1 MSRYVLIIII
11 ALVSFAN
18 TPLVSAQQQAKSL
31 EEMVL
36 SASEVKLNLFADEL
50 LQPEQAFEFSANIK
64 DGNTLYVNWEI
75 APNYYL
81 YREKIK
87 LELRDA
93 NGVRLGDYSIPNG
106 LPKNDEAFGK
116 VEIFYEGLHFD
127 VPLLRDNSGEQTLT
141 LVVSF
146 QGCADRGVC
155 YPPMTKEVTLNLPVA
170 QTVSALP
177 EETESEQNHI
187 VSTLTQGNF
196 ALTLISFLGFGLL
209 LAFTPCIFPMIPI
222 LSGII
227 VGQRGTQRAF
237 LLSLSYVIASSLM
250 YTVFGVLAAIFG
262 QNLQMM
268 FQHPWIIAVFSGIFV
283 LLALSMFDFF
293 IIGLPEKFTTKFYHS
308 SHQHHDGFAGA
319 VMMGAL
325 SSLIVGPCVAP
336 PLAGALIYI
345 GQTGDVLLGGC
356 ALFMLGFGMGLPLL
370 LLGVSAQKYLP
381 KAGAWL
387 NAIKKGF
394 GVVML
399 GMAIWL
405 LSRILPASV
414 TLFLWAI
421 WLIIPAIYLNAL
433 DTLPESKTSWQMFWK
448 SIGVIMLI
456 CGTLMLIGVSLGG
469 GNPLHP
475 LQSLSEQNNGENSA
489 GLVFERISSIDELDM
504 KLAQANA
511 KHQRVMLDFYA
522 DWCISCK
529 EMESQ
534 TFTDKKVKQALV
546 NIVLLQVDVTSN
558 TEADKALLAHF
569 NLVGPPAILFFND
582 KQEEKRHRV
591 IGYQDATTFLTSLRL
606 ALH

>member
-1 MSRYVLIIII
+1 
-11 ALVSFAN
+11 
-18 TPLVSAQQQAKSL
+18 
-31 EEMVL
+31 
-36 SASEVKLNLFADEL
+36 
-50 LQPEQAFEFSANIK
+50 
-64 DGNTLYVNWEI
+64 
-75 APNYYL
+75 
-81 YREKIK
+81 
-87 LELRDA
+87 
-93 NGVRLGDYSIPNG
+93 
-106 LPKNDEAFGK
+106 
-116 VEIFYEGLHFD
+116 VEIFYEGLNFD
-127 VPLLRDNSGEQTLT
+127 VPLLRENSGEQTLT
-141 LVVSF
+141 LVASF

-177 EETESEQNHI
+177 QEMESEQSQI
-187 VSTLTQGNF
+187 VSALSQGNF
-196 ALTLISFLGFGLL
+196 ALTLMSFLGFGLL

-237 LLSLSYVIASSLM
+237 LLSLSYVVASSLM

-262 QNLQMM
+262 QNLQMA
-268 FQHPWIIAVFSGIFV
+268 FQNPWVISVFSGVFV
-283 LLALSMFDFF
+283 LLALSMFDFYTL
-293 IIGLPEKFTTKFYHS
+293 GLPEKLTNKLYHS
-308 SHQHHDGFAGA
+308 SHQHHEGFAGA
-319 VMMGAL
+319 AMMGAL

-345 GQTGDVLLGGC
+345 GQTGDVLLGGA
-356 ALFMLGFGMGLPLL
+356 ALFMLGLGMGLPLL

-387 NAIKKGF
+387 NSIKKGF

-405 LSRILPASV
+405 FSRILPAHV

-421 WLIIPAIYLNAL
+421 WLIMPAVYLNAL
-433 DTLPESKTSWQMFWK
+433 DTLPETKTAWQVFWK

-456 CGTLMLIGVSLGG
+456 YGTLMLVGVSLGHT
-469 GNPLHP
+469 NPLKP
-475 LQSLSEQNNGENSA
+475 LENTQENHVDA
-489 GLVFERISSIDELDM
+489 GLVFERVSSIDALEK
-504 KLAQANA
+504 KLAQASER
-511 KHQRVMLDFYA
+511 HQPVMLDFYA

-546 NIVLLQVDVTSN
+546 NVVLLQVDVTNN

-582 KQEEKRHRV
+582 KQEDKRRRV
-591 IGYQDATTFLTSLRL
+591 IGYQDATTFLTSLHL
-606 ALH
+606 ALHL

>member
-1 MSRYVLIIII
+1 MSRYALMIIT
-11 ALVSFAN
+11 ALLLFVNAPVF
-18 TPLVSAQQQAKSL
+18 SAQEKAKSL
-31 EEMVL
+31 EELVL
-36 SASEVKLNLFADEL
+36 NASAVKLNLFSDEL
-50 LQPEQAFEFSANIK
+50 LQPEQAFEFSASIK

-87 LELRDA
+87 LELRDV
-93 NGVRLGDYSIPNG
+93 NGVKLGDYSIPNG

-116 VEIFYEGLHFD
+116 VEIFYEGLNFD
-127 VPLLRDNSGEQTLT
+127 VPLLRENSGEQTLT
-141 LVVSF
+141 LVASF

-155 YPPMTKEVTLNLPVA
+155 YPPMTKEVALNLPVA

-177 EETESEQNHI
+177 EEMESEQNQI
-187 VSTLTQGNF
+187 VSALTQGNF
-196 ALTLISFLGFGLL
+196 ALTLISFLGFGVL

-237 LLSLSYVIASSLM
+237 LLSLSYVVASSLM

-262 QNLQMM
+262 QNLQMAL
-268 FQHPWIIAVFSGIFV
+268 QNPWVISVFSGVFV
-283 LLALSMFDFF
+283 VLALSMFDFF
-293 IIGLPEKFTTKFYHS
+293 TLGLPEKLTSKLYHS
-308 SHQHHDGFAGA
+308 SHQHHEGFAGA
-319 VMMGAL
+319 AMMGAL

-345 GQTGDVLLGGC
+345 GQTGDVLLGGA
-356 ALFMLGFGMGLPLL
+356 ALFMLGLGMGLPLL

-387 NAIKKGF
+387 NSIKKGF

-405 LSRILPASV
+405 LSRILPAPV
-414 TLFLWAI
+414 TLLLWAI
-421 WLIIPAIYLNAL
+421 WLIMPAIYLNAL
-433 DTLPESKTSWQMFWK
+433 DTLPETKTAWQVFWK

-456 CGTLMLIGVSLGG
+456 YGTLMLVGVSLGHT
-469 GNPLHP
+469 NPLKP
-475 LQSLSEQNNGENSA
+475 LANTQENHVDS
-489 GLVFERISSIDELDM
+489 GLAFERVTSVDELEK
-504 KLAQANA
+504 KLAQASQR
-511 KHQRVMLDFYA
+511 HQSVMLDFYA

-534 TFTDKKVKQALV
+534 TFTDKKVKQALMNV
-546 NIVLLQVDVTSN
+546 VLLQVDVTHN

-582 KQEEKRHRV
+582 KQEDKRRRV
-591 IGYQDATTFLTSLRL
+591 IGYQDATTFLSSLHL
-606 ALH
+606 ALHL

>member
-1 MSRYVLIIII
+1 MSRYVLMIVT
-11 ALVSFAN
+11 ALWLFVNAPVF
-18 TPLVSAQQQAKSL
+18 SAQEQAKSL
-31 EEMVL
+31 EELVL
-36 SASEVKLNLFADEL
+36 NASAVKLNLFSDEL
-50 LQPEQAFEFSANIK
+50 LQPEQAFEFSASIK

-87 LELRDA
+87 LELRNA
-93 NGVRLGDYSIPNG
+93 NGVSLGDYSIPNG

-116 VEIFYEGLHFD
+116 VEIFYEGLNFD
-127 VPLLRDNSGEQTLT
+127 VPLLRENSGEQTLT
-141 LVVSF
+141 LVASF

-177 EETESEQNHI
+177 QEMESEQSQI
-187 VSTLTQGNF
+187 VSVLTQGNF
-196 ALTLISFLGFGLL
+196 ALTLMSFLGFGLL

-237 LLSLSYVIASSLM
+237 LLSLSYVVASSLM

-262 QNLQMM
+262 QNLQMA
-268 FQHPWIIAVFSGIFV
+268 FQNPWVISVFSGVFV
-283 LLALSMFDFF
+283 LLALSMFDFYTL
-293 IIGLPEKFTTKFYHS
+293 GLPEKLTNKLYHS
-308 SHQHHDGFAGA
+308 SHQHHEGFAGA
-319 VMMGAL
+319 AMMGAL

-345 GQTGDVLLGGC
+345 GQTGDVLLGGA
-356 ALFMLGFGMGLPLL
+356 ALFMLGLGMGLPLL

-405 LSRILPASV
+405 FSRILPAPV
-414 TLFLWAI
+414 TLLLWAI
-421 WLIIPAIYLNAL
+421 WLIMPAVYLNAL
-433 DTLPESKTSWQMFWK
+433 DTLPETKTAWQVFWK

-456 CGTLMLIGVSLGG
+456 YGTLMLVGVSLGHT
-469 GNPLHP
+469 NPLKP
-475 LQSLSEQNNGENSA
+475 LENTQENHVDA
-489 GLVFERISSIDELDM
+489 GLVFDRISSIDALKK
-504 KLAQANA
+504 KLAQASQH
-511 KHQRVMLDFYA
+511 HQRVMLDFYA

-546 NIVLLQVDVTSN
+546 NVVLLQVDVTNN

-582 KQEEKRHRV
+582 KQEDKRRRV
-591 IGYQDATTFLTSLRL
+591 IGYQDATTFLTSLHL
-606 ALH
+606 ALHL

>member
-1 MSRYVLIIII
+1 MSRYALMIIT
-11 ALVSFAN
+11 ALLLFVNAPVF
-18 TPLVSAQQQAKSL
+18 PDQKQAKSL
-31 EEMVL
+31 EELVL
-36 SASEVKLNLFADEL
+36 NASAVKLNLFSDEL
-50 LQPEQAFEFSANIK
+50 LQPEQAFEFSASIK

-87 LELRDA
+87 LELRNA

-116 VEIFYEGLHFD
+116 VEIFYEGLNFD
-127 VPLLRDNSGEQTLT
+127 VPLLRENSGEQTLT
-141 LVVSF
+141 LVASF

-155 YPPMTKEVTLNLPVA
+155 YPPMTKEVALNLPVA

-177 EETESEQNHI
+177 EEMESEQNQI
-187 VSTLTQGNF
+187 VSALTQGNF

-237 LLSLSYVIASSLM
+237 LLSLSYVVASSLM

-262 QNLQMM
+262 QNLQMAL
-268 FQHPWIIAVFSGIFV
+268 QNPWVISVFSGIFV
-283 LLALSMFDFF
+283 VLSLSMFDFF
-293 IIGLPEKFTTKFYHS
+293 TLGLPEKLTSKLYHS
-308 SHQHHDGFAGA
+308 SHQHHEGFAGA
-319 VMMGAL
+319 AMMGAL

-345 GQTGDVLLGGC
+345 GQTGDVLLGGS
-356 ALFMLGFGMGLPLL
+356 ALFMLGLGMGLPLL

-387 NAIKKGF
+387 NSIKKGF

-405 LSRILPASV
+405 LSRILPAPV
-414 TLFLWAI
+414 TLCLWAI
-421 WLIIPAIYLNAL
+421 WLIMPAIYLNAL
-433 DTLPESKTSWQMFWK
+433 DTLPQTKTAWQVFWK

-456 CGTLMLIGVSLGG
+456 YGTLMLVGVSLGHT
-469 GNPLHP
+469 NPLKP
-475 LQSLSEQNNGENSA
+475 LENTQENHVDNGLA
-489 GLVFERISSIDELDM
+489 FERVSSIDELEK
-504 KLAQANA
+504 KLAQASQR
-511 KHQRVMLDFYA
+511 HQPVMLDFYA

-534 TFTDKKVKQALV
+534 TFTDKKVKQVLV
-546 NIVLLQVDVTSN
+546 NVMLLQVDVTHN

-582 KQEEKRHRV
+582 KQEDKRRRV
-591 IGYQDATTFLTSLRL
+591 IGYQDATTFLSSLHL
-606 ALH
+606 ALHL

>member
-1 MSRYVLIIII
+1 MIVT
-11 ALVSFAN
+11 ALWLFVNAPVF
-18 TPLVSAQQQAKSL
+18 SAQEQAKSL
-31 EEMVL
+31 EELVL
-36 SASEVKLNLFADEL
+36 NASAVKLNLFSDEL
-50 LQPEQAFEFSANIK
+50 LQPEQAFEFSASIK

-87 LELRDA
+87 LELRNA
-93 NGVRLGDYSIPNG
+93 NGVSLGDYSIPNG

-116 VEIFYEGLHFD
+116 VEIFYEGLNFD
-127 VPLLRDNSGEQTLT
+127 VPLLRENSGEQTLT
-141 LVVSF
+141 LVASF

-177 EETESEQNHI
+177 QEMESEQSQI
-187 VSTLTQGNF
+187 VSVLTQGNF
-196 ALTLISFLGFGLL
+196 ALTLMSFLGFGLL

-237 LLSLSYVIASSLM
+237 LLSLSYVVASSLM

-262 QNLQMM
+262 QNLQMA
-268 FQHPWIIAVFSGIFV
+268 FQNPWVISVFSGVFV
-283 LLALSMFDFF
+283 LLALSMFDFYTL
-293 IIGLPEKFTTKFYHS
+293 GLPEKLTNKLYHS
-308 SHQHHDGFAGA
+308 SHQHHEGFAGA
-319 VMMGAL
+319 AMMGAL

-345 GQTGDVLLGGC
+345 GQTGDVLLGGA
-356 ALFMLGFGMGLPLL
+356 ALFMLGLGMGLPLL

-405 LSRILPASV
+405 FSRILPAPV
-414 TLFLWAI
+414 TLLLWAI
-421 WLIIPAIYLNAL
+421 WLIMPAVYLNAL
-433 DTLPESKTSWQMFWK
+433 DTLPETKTAWQVFWK

-456 CGTLMLIGVSLGG
+456 YGTLMLVGVSLGHT
-469 GNPLHP
+469 NPLKP
-475 LQSLSEQNNGENSA
+475 LENTQENHVDA
-489 GLVFERISSIDELDM
+489 GLVFDRISSIDALKK
-504 KLAQANA
+504 KLAQASQH
-511 KHQRVMLDFYA
+511 HQRVMLDFYA

-546 NIVLLQVDVTSN
+546 NVVLLQVDVTNN

-582 KQEEKRHRV
+582 KQEDKRRRV
-591 IGYQDATTFLTSLRL
+591 IGYQDATTFLTSLHL
-606 ALH
+606 ALHL

>member
-1 MSRYVLIIII
+1 MSRYVLMIIT
-11 ALVSFAN
+11 ALLLFVNAPVFSD
-18 TPLVSAQQQAKSL
+18 QKQAKSL
-31 EEMVL
+31 EELVL
-36 SASEVKLNLFADEL
+36 NASAVKLNLFADEL
-50 LQPEQAFEFSANIK
+50 LQPEQAFEFSASIK

-93 NGVRLGDYSIPNG
+93 NGVNLGDYSIPNG

-116 VEIFYEGLHFD
+116 VEIFYEGLNFD
-127 VPLLRDNSGEQTLT
+127 VPLLRENSGEQTLT
-141 LVVSF
+141 LVASF

-155 YPPMTKEVTLNLPVA
+155 YPPMTKEVALNLPVA

-177 EETESEQNHI
+177 EEMESDQNQI
-187 VSTLTQGNF
+187 VSALTQGNF

-237 LLSLSYVIASSLM
+237 LLSLSYVVASSLM
-250 YTVFGVLAAIFG
+250 YTVFGVLAAISG
-262 QNLQMM
+262 QNLQMAL
-268 FQHPWIIAVFSGIFV
+268 QNPWVISVFSGVFV
-283 LLALSMFDFF
+283 VLALSMFDFF
-293 IIGLPEKFTTKFYHS
+293 TLGLPEKLTNKLYHS
-308 SHQHHDGFAGA
+308 SHQHHEGFAGA
-319 VMMGAL
+319 AMMGAL

-345 GQTGDVLLGGC
+345 GQTGDVLLGGA
-356 ALFMLGFGMGLPLL
+356 ALFMLGLGMGLPLL

-387 NAIKKGF
+387 NSIKKGF

-405 LSRILPASV
+405 LSRILPAPV
-414 TLFLWAI
+414 TLLLWAI
-421 WLIIPAIYLNAL
+421 WLIMPAIYLNAL
-433 DTLPESKTSWQMFWK
+433 DTLPETKTAWQVFWK

-456 CGTLMLIGVSLGG
+456 YGTLMLVGVSLGHT
-469 GNPLHP
+469 NPLKP
-475 LQSLSEQNNGENSA
+475 LANTQENHVDS
-489 GLVFERISSIDELDM
+489 GLAFERVKSVDELEK
-504 KLAQANA
+504 KLALASA
-511 KHQRVMLDFYA
+511 RHQRVMLDFYA

-546 NIVLLQVDVTSN
+546 NVVLLQVDVTHN
-558 TEADKALLAHF
+558 TEADKTLLAHF

-582 KQEEKRHRV
+582 KQEDKRRRV
-591 IGYQDATTFLTSLRL
+591 IGYQDATTFLTSLHL
-606 ALH
+606 ALHL

>member
-1 MSRYVLIIII
+1 MSRYVLMIVT
-11 ALVSFAN
+11 ALWLFVNAPVF
-18 TPLVSAQQQAKSL
+18 SAQEQAKSL
-31 EEMVL
+31 EELVL
-36 SASEVKLNLFADEL
+36 NASAVKLNLFSDEL
-50 LQPEQAFEFSANIK
+50 LQPEQAFEFSASIK

-87 LELRDA
+87 LELRNA
-93 NGVRLGDYSIPNG
+93 NGVSLGDYSIPNG

-116 VEIFYEGLHFD
+116 VEIFYEGLNFD
-127 VPLLRDNSGEQTLT
+127 VPLLRENSGEQTLT
-141 LVVSF
+141 LVASF

-177 EETESEQNHI
+177 QEMESEQSQI
-187 VSTLTQGNF
+187 VSVLTQGNF
-196 ALTLISFLGFGLL
+196 ALTLMSFLGFGLL

-237 LLSLSYVIASSLM
+237 LLSLSYVVASSLM

-262 QNLQMM
+262 QNLQMA
-268 FQHPWIIAVFSGIFV
+268 FQNPWVISVFSGVFV
-283 LLALSMFDFF
+283 LLALSMFDFYTL
-293 IIGLPEKFTTKFYHS
+293 GLPEKLTNKLYHS
-308 SHQHHDGFAGA
+308 SHQHHEGFAGA
-319 VMMGAL
+319 AMMGAL

-345 GQTGDVLLGGC
+345 GQTGDVLLGGA
-356 ALFMLGFGMGLPLL
+356 ALFMLGLGMGLPLL

-405 LSRILPASV
+405 LSRILPAPV
-414 TLFLWAI
+414 TLLLWAI
-421 WLIIPAIYLNAL
+421 WLIMPAVYLNAL
-433 DTLPESKTSWQMFWK
+433 DTLPETKTAWQVFWK

-456 CGTLMLIGVSLGG
+456 YGTLMLVGVSLGHT
-469 GNPLHP
+469 NPLKP
-475 LQSLSEQNNGENSA
+475 LENTQENHDA
-489 GLVFERISSIDELDM
+489 GLVFERVSSIDALEK
-504 KLAQANA
+504 KLAQASDR
-511 KHQRVMLDFYA
+511 HQPVMLDFYA

-546 NIVLLQVDVTSN
+546 NVVLLQVDVTNN

-582 KQEEKRHRV
+582 KQEDKRRRV
-591 IGYQDATTFLTSLRL
+591 IGYQDATTFLTSLHL
-606 ALH
+606 ALHL

>member
-1 MSRYVLIIII
+1 MSRYVLMIVT
-11 ALVSFAN
+11 ALWLFVNAPVFSD
-18 TPLVSAQQQAKSL
+18 QKQAKSL
-31 EEMVL
+31 EELVL
-36 SASEVKLNLFADEL
+36 NASAVKLNLFSDEL
-50 LQPEQAFEFSANIK
+50 LQPEQAFEFSASIK

-87 LELRDA
+87 LELRDV
-93 NGVRLGDYSIPNG
+93 NGVKLGDYSIPNG

-116 VEIFYEGLHFD
+116 VEIFYEGLNFD
-127 VPLLRDNSGEQTLT
+127 VPLLRENSGEQTLT
-141 LVVSF
+141 LVASF

-177 EETESEQNHI
+177 QEMESEQSQI
-187 VSTLTQGNF
+187 VSVLTQGNF
-196 ALTLISFLGFGLL
+196 ALTLMSFLGFGLL

-237 LLSLSYVIASSLM
+237 LLSLSYVVASSLM

-262 QNLQMM
+262 QNLQMA
-268 FQHPWIIAVFSGIFV
+268 FQNPWVISVFSGVFV
-283 LLALSMFDFF
+283 LLALSMFDFYTL
-293 IIGLPEKFTTKFYHS
+293 GLPEKLTNKLYHS
-308 SHQHHDGFAGA
+308 SHQHHEGFAGA
-319 VMMGAL
+319 AMMGAL

-345 GQTGDVLLGGC
+345 GQTGDVLLGGA
-356 ALFMLGFGMGLPLL
+356 ALFMLGLGMGLPLL

-381 KAGAWL
+381 KAGEWL

-405 LSRILPASV
+405 LSRILPAPV
-414 TLFLWAI
+414 TLLLWAI
-421 WLIIPAIYLNAL
+421 WLIMPAVYLNAL
-433 DTLPESKTSWQMFWK
+433 DTLPETKTAWQVFWK

-456 CGTLMLIGVSLGG
+456 YGTLMLVGVSLGHT
-469 GNPLHP
+469 NPLKP
-475 LQSLSEQNNGENSA
+475 LENTQDTHIDA
-489 GLVFERISSIDELDM
+489 GLAFERVTSVEALEK
-504 KLAQANA
+504 KLALASQH
-511 KHQRVMLDFYA
+511 HQRVMLDFYA

-546 NIVLLQVDVTSN
+546 NVVLLQVDVTNN

-582 KQEEKRHRV
+582 KQEDKRRRV
-591 IGYQDATTFLTSLRL
+591 IGYQDATTFLTSLHL
-606 ALH
+606 ALHL

>member
-1 MSRYVLIIII
+1 MSRYVLMIVT
-11 ALVSFAN
+11 ALWLFVNAPVF
-18 TPLVSAQQQAKSL
+18 SAQEQAKSL
-31 EEMVL
+31 EELVL
-36 SASEVKLNLFADEL
+36 NASAVKLNLFSDEL
-50 LQPEQAFEFSANIK
+50 LQPEQAFEFSASIK

-87 LELRDA
+87 LELRNA
-93 NGVRLGDYSIPNG
+93 NGVSLGDYSIPNG

-116 VEIFYEGLHFD
+116 VEIFYEGLNFD
-127 VPLLRDNSGEQTLT
+127 VPLLRENSGEQTLT
-141 LVVSF
+141 LVASF

-177 EETESEQNHI
+177 QEMESEQSQI
-187 VSTLTQGNF
+187 VSVLTQGNF
-196 ALTLISFLGFGLL
+196 ALTLMSFLGFGLL

-237 LLSLSYVIASSLM
+237 LLSLSYVVASSLM

-262 QNLQMM
+262 QNLQMA
-268 FQHPWIIAVFSGIFV
+268 FQNPWVISVFSGVFV
-283 LLALSMFDFF
+283 LLALSMFDFYTL
-293 IIGLPEKFTTKFYHS
+293 GLPEKLTNKLYHS
-308 SHQHHDGFAGA
+308 SHQHHEGFAGA
-319 VMMGAL
+319 AMMGAL

-345 GQTGDVLLGGC
+345 GQTGDVLLGGA
-356 ALFMLGFGMGLPLL
+356 ALFMLGLGMGLPLL

-381 KAGAWL
+381 KAGEWL

-405 LSRILPASV
+405 FSRILPAPV
-414 TLFLWAI
+414 TLLLWAI
-421 WLIIPAIYLNAL
+421 WLIMPAVYLNAL
-433 DTLPESKTSWQMFWK
+433 DTLPETKTAWQVFWK

-456 CGTLMLIGVSLGG
+456 YGTLMLVGVSLGHT
-469 GNPLHP
+469 NPLKP
-475 LQSLSEQNNGENSA
+475 LENTQENHVDA
-489 GLVFERISSIDELDM
+489 GLVFDRISSIDALKK
-504 KLAQANA
+504 KLAQASQH
-511 KHQRVMLDFYA
+511 HQRVMLDFYA

-546 NIVLLQVDVTSN
+546 NVVLLQVDVTNN

-582 KQEEKRHRV
+582 KQEDKRRRV
-591 IGYQDATTFLTSLRL
+591 IGYQDATTFLTSLHL
-606 ALH
+606 ALHL

>member
-1 MSRYVLIIII
+1 MSRYVLMIIT
-11 ALVSFAN
+11 ALLLFVNAPVF
-18 TPLVSAQQQAKSL
+18 SAQEKAKSL
-31 EEMVL
+31 EELVL
-36 SASEVKLNLFADEL
+36 NASAVKLNLFSDEL
-50 LQPEQAFEFSANIK
+50 LQPEQAFEFSASIK

-87 LELRDA
+87 LELRDV
-93 NGVRLGDYSIPNG
+93 NGVKLGDYSIPNG

-116 VEIFYEGLHFD
+116 VEIFYEGLNFD
-127 VPLLRDNSGEQTLT
+127 VPLLRENSGEQTLT
-141 LVVSF
+141 LVASF

-155 YPPMTKEVTLNLPVA
+155 YPPMTKEVALNLPVA

-177 EETESEQNHI
+177 EEMESEQNQI
-187 VSTLTQGNF
+187 VSALTQGNF
-196 ALTLISFLGFGLL
+196 ALTLISFLGFGVL

-237 LLSLSYVIASSLM
+237 LLSLSYVVASSLM

-262 QNLQMM
+262 QNLQMAL
-268 FQHPWIIAVFSGIFV
+268 QNPWVISIFSGIFV
-283 LLALSMFDFF
+283 VLALSMFDFF
-293 IIGLPEKFTTKFYHS
+293 TLGLPEKLTNKLYHS
-308 SHQHHDGFAGA
+308 SHQHHEGFAGA
-319 VMMGAL
+319 AMMGAL

-345 GQTGDVLLGGC
+345 GQTGDVLLGGA
-356 ALFMLGFGMGLPLL
+356 ALFMLGLGMGLPLL

-405 LSRILPASV
+405 LSRILPAPV
-414 TLFLWAI
+414 TLLLWAI
-421 WLIIPAIYLNAL
+421 WLIMPAIYLNAL
-433 DTLPESKTSWQMFWK
+433 DTLPETKTAWQVFWK

-456 CGTLMLIGVSLGG
+456 YGTLMLVGVSLGHT
-469 GNPLHP
+469 NPLKP
-475 LQSLSEQNNGENSA
+475 LANTQENHVDS
-489 GLVFERISSIDELDM
+489 GLAFERVSSIDELEK
-504 KLAQANA
+504 KLAQASQR
-511 KHQRVMLDFYA
+511 HQSVMLDFYA

-534 TFTDKKVKQALV
+534 TFTDKKVKQALMNV
-546 NIVLLQVDVTSN
+546 VLLQVDVTHN

-582 KQEEKRHRV
+582 KQEDKRRRV
-591 IGYQDATTFLTSLRL
+591 IGYQDATTFLSSLHL
-606 ALH
+606 ALHL

>member
-1 MSRYVLIIII
+1 MSRYVLMIVT
-11 ALVSFAN
+11 ALWLFVNAPVF
-18 TPLVSAQQQAKSL
+18 SAQEQAKSL

-50 LQPEQAFEFSANIK
+50 LQPEQAFEFSVSIK

-87 LELRDA
+87 LELRNA
-93 NGVRLGDYSIPNG
+93 NGVSLGDYSIPNG

-116 VEIFYEGLHFD
+116 VEIFYEGLNFD
-127 VPLLRDNSGEQTLT
+127 VPLLRENSGEQTLT
-141 LVVSF
+141 LVASF

-155 YPPMTKEVTLNLPVA
+155 YPPMTKEVMLNLPVA

-177 EETESEQNHI
+177 QEMESEQSQI
-187 VSTLTQGNF
+187 VSVLTQGNF
-196 ALTLISFLGFGLL
+196 ALTLMSFLGFGLL

-237 LLSLSYVIASSLM
+237 LLSLSYVVASSLM

-262 QNLQMM
+262 QNLQMA
-268 FQHPWIIAVFSGIFV
+268 FQNPWVISVFSGVFV
-283 LLALSMFDFF
+283 LLALSMFDFYTL
-293 IIGLPEKFTTKFYHS
+293 GLPEKLTNKLYHS
-308 SHQHHDGFAGA
+308 SHQHHEGFAGA
-319 VMMGAL
+319 AMMGAL

-345 GQTGDVLLGGC
+345 GQTGDVLLGGA
-356 ALFMLGFGMGLPLL
+356 ALFMLGLGMGFPLL

-381 KAGAWL
+381 KAGEWL

-405 LSRILPASV
+405 FSRILPAHV

-421 WLIIPAIYLNAL
+421 WLIMPAVYLNAL
-433 DTLPESKTSWQMFWK
+433 DTLPETKTAWQVFWK

-456 CGTLMLIGVSLGG
+456 CGTLMLVGVSLGHT
-469 GNPLHP
+469 NPLKP
-475 LQSLSEQNNGENSA
+475 LENTQENHVDS
-489 GLVFERISSIDELDM
+489 GLAFERVTSVEALEK
-504 KLAQANA
+504 KLAQASER
-511 KHQRVMLDFYA
+511 HQRVMLDFYA

-546 NIVLLQVDVTSN
+546 NVVLLQVDVTNN

-582 KQEEKRHRV
+582 KQEDKRRRV
-591 IGYQDATTFLTSLRL
+591 IGYQDATTFLTSLHL
-606 ALH
+606 ALHL

>member
-1 MSRYVLIIII
+1 MSRYVLMIVT
-11 ALVSFAN
+11 ALWLFVNAPVF
-18 TPLVSAQQQAKSL
+18 SAQEQAKSL
-31 EEMVL
+31 EELVL
-36 SASEVKLNLFADEL
+36 NASAVKLNLFSDEL
-50 LQPEQAFEFSANIK
+50 LQPEQAFEFSASIK

-87 LELRDA
+87 LELRNA
-93 NGVRLGDYSIPNG
+93 NGVSLGDYSIPNG

-116 VEIFYEGLHFD
+116 VEIFYEGLNFD
-127 VPLLRDNSGEQTLT
+127 VPLLRENSGEQTLT
-141 LVVSF
+141 LVASF

-177 EETESEQNHI
+177 QEMESEQSQI
-187 VSTLTQGNF
+187 VSVLTQGNF
-196 ALTLISFLGFGLL
+196 ALTLMSFLGFGLL

-237 LLSLSYVIASSLM
+237 LLSLSYVVASSLM

-262 QNLQMM
+262 QNLQMA
-268 FQHPWIIAVFSGIFV
+268 FQNPWVISVFSGVFV
-283 LLALSMFDFF
+283 LLALSMFDFYTL
-293 IIGLPEKFTTKFYHS
+293 GLPEKLTNKLYHS
-308 SHQHHDGFAGA
+308 SHQHHEGFAGA
-319 VMMGAL
+319 AMMGAL

-345 GQTGDVLLGGC
+345 GQTGDVLLGGA
-356 ALFMLGFGMGLPLL
+356 ALFMLGLGMGLPLL

-381 KAGAWL
+381 KAGVWL

-405 LSRILPASV
+405 LSRILPAPV
-414 TLFLWAI
+414 TLLLWAI
-421 WLIIPAIYLNAL
+421 WLIMPAVYLNAL
-433 DTLPESKTSWQMFWK
+433 DTLPETKTAWQVFWK

-456 CGTLMLIGVSLGG
+456 YGTLMLVGVSLGHT
-469 GNPLHP
+469 NPLKP
-475 LQSLSEQNNGENSA
+475 LENTQENHVDA
-489 GLVFERISSIDELDM
+489 GLVFDRVSSIDALEK
-504 KLAQANA
+504 KLAQASER
-511 KHQRVMLDFYA
+511 HQPVMLDFYA

-546 NIVLLQVDVTSN
+546 NVVLLQVDVTNN

-582 KQEEKRHRV
+582 KQEDKRRRV
-591 IGYQDATTFLTSLRL
+591 IGYQDATTFLTSLHL
-606 ALH
+606 ALHL

>member
-1 MSRYVLIIII
+1 MSRYVLMIIT
-11 ALVSFAN
+11 ALLLFINAPVFSD
-18 TPLVSAQQQAKSL
+18 QKQAKSL

-36 SASEVKLNLFADEL
+36 NASEVKLNLFADEL
-50 LQPEQAFEFSANIK
+50 LQPEQAFEFSASIK

-93 NGVRLGDYSIPNG
+93 NGVKLGDYSIPNG

-116 VEIFYEGLHFD
+116 VEIFYEGLNFD
-127 VPLLRDNSGEQTLT
+127 VPLLRENSGEQTLT
-141 LVVSF
+141 LVASF

-155 YPPMTKEVTLNLPVA
+155 YPPMTKEVVLNLPVA

-177 EETESEQNHI
+177 EEMESDQNQI
-187 VSTLTQGNF
+187 VSALTQGNF

-237 LLSLSYVIASSLM
+237 LLSLSYVVASSLM

-262 QNLQMM
+262 QNLQMA
-268 FQHPWIIAVFSGIFV
+268 FQNPWVISIFSGIFV
-283 LLALSMFDFF
+283 MLALSMFDFF
-293 IIGLPEKFTTKFYHS
+293 TLGLPEKFTNKLYHS
-308 SHQHHDGFAGA
+308 SHQHHEGFAGA
-319 VMMGAL
+319 AIMGAL

-345 GQTGDVLLGGC
+345 GQTGDVLLGGA
-356 ALFMLGFGMGLPLL
+356 ALFMLGLGMGLPLL
-370 LLGVSAQKYLP
+370 LIGVSAQKYLP

-387 NAIKKGF
+387 NSIKKGF

-405 LSRILPASV
+405 LSRILPAPV
-414 TLFLWAI
+414 TLLLWAI
-421 WLIIPAIYLNAL
+421 WLIVPAIYLNAL
-433 DTLPESKTSWQMFWK
+433 DTLPETKTAWQVFWK

-456 CGTLMLIGVSLGG
+456 YGTLMLVGVSLGHT
-469 GNPLHP
+469 NPLKP
-475 LQSLSEQNNGENSA
+475 LANTQENHVDS
-489 GLVFERISSIDELDM
+489 GLAFERVKSVDELEK
-504 KLAQANA
+504 KLALASA
-511 KHQRVMLDFYA
+511 RHQRVMLDFYA

-534 TFTDKKVKQALV
+534 TFTDKKVKQALMNV
-546 NIVLLQVDVTSN
+546 VLLQVDVTNN

-582 KQEEKRHRV
+582 KQEDKRRRV
-591 IGYQDATTFLTSLRL
+591 IGYQDATTFLSSLHL
-606 ALH
+606 ALHL

>member
-1 MSRYVLIIII
+1 MSRYVLMIVT
-11 ALVSFAN
+11 ALWLFVNAPVF
-18 TPLVSAQQQAKSL
+18 SAQEQAKSL

-36 SASEVKLNLFADEL
+36 NASAVKLNLFSDEL
-50 LQPEQAFEFSANIK
+50 LQPEQAFEFSASIK

-87 LELRDA
+87 LELRNA
-93 NGVRLGDYSIPNG
+93 NGVSLGDYSIPNG

-116 VEIFYEGLHFD
+116 VEIFYEGLNFD
-127 VPLLRDNSGEQTLT
+127 VPLLRENSGEQTLT
-141 LVVSF
+141 LVASF

-177 EETESEQNHI
+177 QEMESEQSQI
-187 VSTLTQGNF
+187 VSVLTQGNF
-196 ALTLISFLGFGLL
+196 ALTLMSFLGFGLL

-237 LLSLSYVIASSLM
+237 LLSLSYVVASSLM

-262 QNLQMM
+262 QNLQMA
-268 FQHPWIIAVFSGIFV
+268 FQNPWVISVFSGVFV
-283 LLALSMFDFF
+283 LLALSMFDFYTL
-293 IIGLPEKFTTKFYHS
+293 GLPEKLTNKLYHS
-308 SHQHHDGFAGA
+308 SHQHHEGFAGA
-319 VMMGAL
+319 AMMGAL

-345 GQTGDVLLGGC
+345 GQTGDVLLGGA
-356 ALFMLGFGMGLPLL
+356 ALFMLGLGMGLPLL

-381 KAGAWL
+381 KAGEWL

-405 LSRILPASV
+405 FSRILPAPV
-414 TLFLWAI
+414 TLLLWAI
-421 WLIIPAIYLNAL
+421 WLIMPAIYLNAL
-433 DTLPESKTSWQMFWK
+433 DTLPETRTSWQVFWK

-456 CGTLMLIGVSLGG
+456 YGTLMLVGVSLGHT
-469 GNPLHP
+469 NPLKP
-475 LQSLSEQNNGENSA
+475 LENTQENHVDA
-489 GLVFERISSIDELDM
+489 GLVFERVSSIDALEK
-504 KLAQANA
+504 KLAQASDR
-511 KHQRVMLDFYA
+511 HQPVMLDFYA

-546 NIVLLQVDVTSN
+546 NVVLLQVDVTNN

-582 KQEEKRHRV
+582 KQEDKRRRV
-591 IGYQDATTFLTSLRL
+591 IGYQDATTFLTSLHL
-606 ALH
+606 ALHL

>member
-1 MSRYVLIIII
+1 MSRYVLMIVT
-11 ALVSFAN
+11 ALCLFVNAPVF
-18 TPLVSAQQQAKSL
+18 SAQEQAKSL

-36 SASEVKLNLFADEL
+36 NASAVKLNLFSDEL
-50 LQPEQAFEFSANIK
+50 LQPEQAFEFSASIK

-87 LELRDA
+87 LELRNA
-93 NGVRLGDYSIPNG
+93 NGVSLGDYSIPNG

-116 VEIFYEGLHFD
+116 VEIFYEGLNFD
-127 VPLLRDNSGEQTLT
+127 VPLLRENSGEQTLT
-141 LVVSF
+141 LVASF

-177 EETESEQNHI
+177 QEMESEQSQI
-187 VSTLTQGNF
+187 VSVLTQGNF
-196 ALTLISFLGFGLL
+196 ALTLMSFLGFGLL

-237 LLSLSYVIASSLM
+237 LLSLSYVVASSLM

-262 QNLQMM
+262 QNLQMA
-268 FQHPWIIAVFSGIFV
+268 FQNPWVISVFSGVFV
-283 LLALSMFDFF
+283 LLALSMFDFYTL
-293 IIGLPEKFTTKFYHS
+293 GLPEKLTNKLYHS
-308 SHQHHDGFAGA
+308 SHQHHEGFAGA
-319 VMMGAL
+319 AMMGAL

-345 GQTGDVLLGGC
+345 GQTGDVLLGGA
-356 ALFMLGFGMGLPLL
+356 ALFMLGLGMGLPLL

-387 NAIKKGF
+387 NAIKKVF

-405 LSRILPASV
+405 FSRILPAHV

-421 WLIIPAIYLNAL
+421 WLIMPAVYLNAL
-433 DTLPESKTSWQMFWK
+433 DTLPETKTAWQVFWK

-456 CGTLMLIGVSLGG
+456 YGTLMLVGVSLGHT
-469 GNPLHP
+469 NPLKP
-475 LQSLSEQNNGENSA
+475 LENKQENHVDT
-489 GLVFERISSIDELDM
+489 GLAFERVSSIDELEK
-504 KLAQANA
+504 KLAQASEH
-511 KHQRVMLDFYA
+511 HQPVMLDFYA

-546 NIVLLQVDVTSN
+546 NVVLLQADVTSN
-558 TEADKALLAHF
+558 TEVDKALLAHF

-582 KQEEKRHRV
+582 KQEDKRRRV
-591 IGYQDATTFLTSLRL
+591 IGYQDATTFLTSLHL
-606 ALH
+606 ALHL